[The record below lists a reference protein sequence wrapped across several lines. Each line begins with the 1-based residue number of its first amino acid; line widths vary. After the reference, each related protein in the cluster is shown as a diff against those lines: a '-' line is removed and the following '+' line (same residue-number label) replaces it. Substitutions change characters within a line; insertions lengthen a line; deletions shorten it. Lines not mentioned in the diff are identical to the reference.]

1 MKPVLLCCFQLSL
14 PAFVSSFRMHVENT
28 RTTCATGAS
37 ATNAASGR
45 RARQP
50 LFELSL
56 TGQPRSWMVREHR
69 YRCLGY
75 GKARWGMAAEAVLAV
90 IAAEHPQALPELKR
104 DIDSLSGELRLELTL
119 PVLLTGP
126 ASGPGPVRIRYV
138 FDADAVRL
146 TEIHLHWVNAGD
158 PSQEQRLPLVQAAT
172 RLAGEL
178 MSYRWSGLQTTR
190 GAVRGPGAL
199 LLFAGRDETGALVE
213 ISLDG
218 VAFDVERI
226 NAPGRPEHRPAPCGP
241 AALRLSFIAGA
252 LPAL

>member
-1 MKPVLLCCFQLSL
+1 M
-14 PAFVSSFRMHVENT
+14 
-28 RTTCATGAS
+28 
-37 ATNAASGR
+37 
-45 RARQP
+45 
-50 LFELSL
+50 FELSL
-56 TGQPRSWMVREHR
+56 TGQPRSWLVREHP
-69 YRCLGY
+69 YRCKGY
-75 GKARWGMAAEAVLAV
+75 GRARWGMEVETV
-90 IAAEHPQALPELKR
+90 MEIIAAEHPDQLLGLRHE
-104 DIDSLSGELRLELTL
+104 IDTLSGDLRLELAVPAL
-119 PVLLTGP
+119 PP
-126 ASGPGPVRIRYV
+126 GPGPARIRYV
-138 FDADAVRL
+138 FAAATARL
-146 TEIHLHWVNAGD
+146 VEIHLHWVSGGD
-158 PSQEQRLPLVQAAT
+158 PSHEQRLPLVQAAT